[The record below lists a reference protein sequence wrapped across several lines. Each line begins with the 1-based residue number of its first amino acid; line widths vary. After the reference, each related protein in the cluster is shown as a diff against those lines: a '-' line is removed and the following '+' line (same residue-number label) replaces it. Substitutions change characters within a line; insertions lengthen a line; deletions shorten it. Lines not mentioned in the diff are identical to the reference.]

1 MTMVQSDQSDNTDTE
16 NENNEGPIESTTN
29 ADWSRVRT
37 RAETVVSDDDES
49 ESLSGTYISG
59 NGESYDLMDSSG
71 PSIELQSVPT
81 RTSITSSG
89 STLSLEDAQSSIDA

>member
-1 MTMVQSDQSDNTDTE
+1 MVQSDQSDNTDTE
-16 NENNEGPIESTTN
+16 IENNEGPIESTTN

-49 ESLSGTYISG
+49 GSLSGTYISG
-59 NGESYDLMDSSG
+59 NDESYDLMDSSG
-71 PSIELQSVPT
+71 PSIELQSVST